1 MENKIKVIYIAGEG
15 RSGSTL
21 LERVL
26 GQHDKIFA
34 AGELKHIWER
44 SFLDNQL
51 CSCGKHFYDCEV
63 WSGIRK
69 CFVERVGKIN
79 PSSVIEAFSNTS
91 RLRHYLLKKNLHNKH
106 SEFINNIYGS
116 LYKAILDITGKEYV
130 IDASKHPTFAHI
142 LALNKDIDLYIIHL
156 VRDSRGVAYSWLKK
170 KKRPEITKK
179 IEYMP
184 QYSPLRTAISWNII
198 NKISQDLQNIE
209 QIKYFL
215 LRYEDFVSNP
225 KLYLGKIYKFLNI
238 ESNLHYLFKKDNTIK
253 LSVNH
258 TVSGNPFRFKTGE
271 IELKLDEKWKKNLNP
286 IIRKLVTTTT
296 YPYLKKYGYI
306 NEI

>member
-1 MENKIKVIYIAGEG
+1 MNKLKVIYIVGEG

-21 LERVL
+21 LERLL
-26 GQHDKIFA
+26 GQHSKIFS

-51 CSCGKHFYDCEV
+51 CSCGKSFYDCEI
-63 WSGIRK
+63 WTEIRK
-69 CFVERVGKIN
+69 NFTQKIDN
-79 PSSVIEAFSNTS
+79 VDPKEIMEAFNKTS
-91 RLRHYLLKKNLHNKH
+91 RLRHYILKKNLDNQFSKV
-106 SEFINNIYGS
+106 INNIYTK
-116 LYKAILDITGKEYV
+116 LYESILETTEKEFV
-130 IDASKHPTFAHI
+130 IDASKHPVFAHI
-142 LALNKDIDLYIIHL
+142 LGLNKNIDLYIIHL
-156 VRDSRGVAYSWLKK
+156 VRDSRGVTYSWLKK

-184 QYSPLRTAISWNII
+184 RYSFFRTAISWNII

-271 IELKLDEKWKKNLNP
+271 IELKLDEEWKKNLNP
-286 IIRKLVTTTT
+286 ITRKLVTITT

-306 NEI
+306 K